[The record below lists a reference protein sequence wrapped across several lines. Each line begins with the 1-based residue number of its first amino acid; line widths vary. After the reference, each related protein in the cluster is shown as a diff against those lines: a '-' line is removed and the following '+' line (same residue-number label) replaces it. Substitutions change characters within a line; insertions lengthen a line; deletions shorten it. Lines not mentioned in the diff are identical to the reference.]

1 MRPLTAPD
9 AELEALSEG
18 RAAVELSD
26 HRIVRVRGSDAKGWL
41 HDLLTADVA
50 SLRPGEARRS
60 LLLDPTG
67 HIRADIQVACDDED
81 LWLFQARD
89 QADHVGSALAIY
101 VLSSDVQLEDLTG
114 RRSLT
119 ALPGPSEEPSEEPG
133 GFRPSVLGAGR
144 DLLTDAEEPLAPAGR
159 GFVSG
164 DAVEVWRIRAGRPRM
179 GPDFDRTSIPAEA
192 GLEALIDTSKGCF
205 LGQESVARVRNL
217 GHPTRVL
224 RHLEGDGRVDAGS
237 TLSTIEGEA
246 AGVVTS
252 AASGGGDGTV
262 LLASVPWGVREA
274 SLRSDEGVPLFPVR
288 SLD

>member
-1 MRPLTAPD
+1 MRQLTAPD

-26 HRIVRVRGSDAKGWL
+26 HRIVRLRGSDARLWL

-60 LLLDPTG
+60 LLLDPAG
-67 HIRADIQVACDDED
+67 HIRADIQVAFDDEG
-81 LWLFQARD
+81 LWLFQAPE
-89 QADHVGSALAIY
+89 QVDHVGSALAIY

-114 RRSLT
+114 RRSLI
-119 ALPGPSEEPSEEPG
+119 ALPGPAEEPG
-133 GFRPSVLGAGR
+133 GFRPSVLGVGR

-159 GFVSG
+159 RFVSG

-179 GPDFDRTSIPAEA
+179 GPDFDRSSIPAEA

-217 GHPTRVL
+217 GHPPRVL

-237 TLSTIEGEA
+237 MLSTIGGEA

-252 AASGGGDGTV
+252 AASGGGGGTV

-274 SLRSDEGVPLFPVR
+274 SLRSDEGVLLFPVR

>member
-26 HRIVRVRGSDAKGWL
+26 HRIVRVRGSDARGWL

-119 ALPGPSEEPSEEPG
+119 ALPGPSEEPG

>member
-26 HRIVRVRGSDAKGWL
+26 HRLVRLRGSDARLWL

-60 LLLDPTG
+60 LLLDPAG
-67 HIRADIQVACDDED
+67 HIRADIQVACDDEG
-81 LWLFQARD
+81 LWLFQAPE
-89 QADHVGSALAIY
+89 QVDHVGSALAIY

-119 ALPGPSEEPSEEPG
+119 ALPGPSEEPG

-144 DLLTDAEEPLAPAGR
+144 DLLTDAEGPLAPAGR

-252 AASGGGDGTV
+252 AASGGGDATV

>member
-18 RAAVELSD
+18 RAAVDLSA

-67 HIRADIQVACDDED
+67 HVRADLQVASDDEG
-81 LWLFQARD
+81 LWLFQAPD
-89 QADHVGSALAIY
+89 QVDHVGSALAIY

-114 RRSLT
+114 RRSLI
-119 ALPGPSEEPSEEPG
+119 ALPGPSEEPG

-179 GPDFDRTSIPAEA
+179 GPDFDRTSIPAEG

-217 GHPTRVL
+217 GHPPRVL

-237 TLSTIEGEA
+237 TLVTIEGEA

-252 AASGGGDGTV
+252 AASGGGGTV
-262 LLASVPWGVREA
+262 LLASVRWEVREA

>member
-1 MRPLTAPD
+1 
-9 AELEALSEG
+9 
-18 RAAVELSD
+18 V
-26 HRIVRVRGSDAKGWL
+26 
-41 HDLLTADVA
+41 
-50 SLRPGEARRS
+50 
-60 LLLDPTG
+60 
-67 HIRADIQVACDDED
+67 
-81 LWLFQARD
+81 
-89 QADHVGSALAIY
+89 
-101 VLSSDVQLEDLTG
+101 
-114 RRSLT
+114 
-119 ALPGPSEEPSEEPG
+119 
-133 GFRPSVLGAGR
+133 GR

-159 GFVSG
+159 RFVSG

-217 GHPTRVL
+217 GHPPRVL

-252 AASGGGDGTV
+252 AAAGRGGGTV